1 MALPGLKSD
10 GGSAPGPMDL
20 QPHFRHLSHSS
31 YQMSV
36 CVCVCVCV
44 HLKKEHVGASVWLKG
59 LRIQYCH
66 YGGCVAAG
74 LIPGLGILHAM
85 GVTKKIN

>member
-59 LRIQYCH
+59 LRIQCCH
-66 YGGCVAAG
+66 
-74 LIPGLGILHAM
+74 
-85 GVTKKIN
+85 